1 MPAHCHQRERT
12 RSGLCPCRAGVACD
26 PTWPLKQKGGL
37 LLPVGLLTSVYGHM
51 IKYRAPW
58 LGDVFH
64 SFTQRSSTAKFSQA
78 SDTTL
83 CAAGAVQ
90 YLVDPAAA
98 RAAEMD
104 ERESVA
110 AYLTHAEQERRSR
123 TLRGVE
129 QDNQRGQTQ

>member
-1 MPAHCHQRERT
+1 M
-12 RSGLCPCRAGVACD
+12 
-26 PTWPLKQKGGL
+26 
-37 LLPVGLLTSVYGHM
+37 
-51 IKYRAPW
+51 
-58 LGDVFH
+58 
-64 SFTQRSSTAKFSQA
+64 
-78 SDTTL
+78 
-83 CAAGAVQ
+83 Q